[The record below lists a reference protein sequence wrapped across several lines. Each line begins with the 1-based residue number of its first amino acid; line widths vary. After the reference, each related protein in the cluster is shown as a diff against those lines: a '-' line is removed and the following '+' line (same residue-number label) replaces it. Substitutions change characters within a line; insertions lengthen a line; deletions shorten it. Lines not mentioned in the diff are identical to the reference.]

1 MGWHSRLTFEIEL
14 TEMIRQYQNHE
25 GYRRPI
31 KAREFRRYDT
41 MQDGRRLAGETP
53 QVIDRLV
60 RGGTGNPVRSKLLRA
75 RRPRVKNGS
84 ELRPN
89 AIGSPV

>member
-1 MGWHSRLTFEIEL
+1 
-14 TEMIRQYQNHE
+14 MIRQYQNDE

-31 KAREFRRYDT
+31 KSGEVRRYDT
-41 MQDGRRLAGETP
+41 MQDGRRLAGETS

-60 RGGTGNPVRSKLLRA
+60 RGETGHPVRSKLLLT
-75 RRPRVKNGS
+75 RRPRVKNWS